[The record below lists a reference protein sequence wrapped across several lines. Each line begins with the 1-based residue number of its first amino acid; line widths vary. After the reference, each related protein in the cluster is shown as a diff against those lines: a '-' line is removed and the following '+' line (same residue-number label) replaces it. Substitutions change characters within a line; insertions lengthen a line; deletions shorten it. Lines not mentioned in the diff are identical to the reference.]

1 MPSYR
6 ATLLIDR
13 MRPGVRADSALPTA
27 VAAVNRAAK
36 AEAYEIQ
43 VIDGRGAVV
52 IRFAADHDDHAR
64 NVVVQVGE
72 ALAAVAVM
80 SGATVHRRAGTNWVR
95 LGPSYD
101 DRRL

>member
-13 MRPGVRADSALPTA
+13 MRPGARPDSALPTA
-27 VAAVNRAAK
+27 VAAANRVAK

-64 NVVVQVGE
+64 DVAVQVGE
-72 ALAAVAVM
+72 SVAAVAVT
-80 SGATVHRRAGTNWVR
+80 SGARLHRRAGTNWVHV
-95 LGPSYD
+95 GPSYD
-101 DRRL
+101 DGRL